1 MITLDAVSLLGTEA
15 FSFTPSYSSNLDGFS
30 MPLRAHCI
38 HKYLRACCNI
48 CYFSLLITDG

>member
-15 FSFTPSYSSNLDGFS
+15 FSFTPLYSPNLDGFS

-38 HKYLRACCNI
+38 HKYLRARCNI
-48 CYFSLLITDG
+48 SYFSLLITDG